1 MSLVFMLT
9 GLLLRVIA
17 FFKAINML
25 RKKRDWRLI
34 TLSVIILITVI
45 NMVIHRGATLSN
57 YDAIPV
63 GFSFSSF
70 LYGVAFLVAVNLHER
85 VLKAYSQQKRKLSD
99 HVNLFEQFAYS
110 APLACFIFQ
119 DQKIVF
125 ANHAATTLTGFTHKE
140 LLALEPHLIAAP
152 DSQDYLVNLNTNDD
166 EITSIEISLE
176 LAHKMGDTRWGLA
189 SFGSAAY
196 NGKPATVGT
205 ILDVTKQKT
214 AEQEIQKAEER
225 IRIATN
231 ASNTVVWDVDLTTET
246 SSLVVPVSLENEYDF
261 IEGISRE
268 EILRCVYEPDL
279 PGMEKIIE
287 ASYHEKTGFNIDYRR
302 YNKAGE
308 LRWWHLQ
315 GKAQFNNEGK
325 PVRLSGTSRCIHE
338 QKIAEEAVQENEARL
353 RIATEIA
360 GIQVWEWEIGSEEV
374 NHIENGDD
382 NACKQVT
389 GYADFVERLH
399 PDHRE
404 RVIASVTNAITN
416 GVRYE
421 EEFLLR
427 DNNGEYFWQ
436 LSVGQILYNENGE
449 PAQMIGAAL
458 DTTERR
464 QKEELIR
471 FQADL
476 LDKIGQNI
484 VSQNKKGELTY
495 LNKAAQKAFGI
506 DQTGGGNVDISNLL
520 PDNKRIKG
528 HPGVID
534 TLQQG
539 EQWIG
544 EITAHTLYGTSFPIF
559 LSASPLFDEQGEYD
573 GFVAISTDMSAYKE
587 IQVALQDS
595 EERLRLALD
604 AASLVV
610 WDVDL
615 TSGNVVHSIPSS
627 INAIEAKK
635 FNSMQ
640 TILSSFH
647 PGDQE
652 KASFQVMQ
660 CIEKN
665 KPLYIEHRF
674 IDEHGAFD
682 WWQTS
687 GKMYNDHDGN
697 PTRMIGTSQMITI
710 RKEAELQLQQRMN
723 QLQAIYNI
731 ADAVNKGES
740 LDSIYLTAADGT
752 KKAIGANRIAIL
764 ILNPETEEIEFAFH
778 DGLSATYREA
788 MMDHCPWNGT
798 EKERLTVCV
807 SEGDLNSELGPLAP
821 YAAEEG
827 ILSLG
832 AFPLMHKDN
841 LLGKFMI
848 FFDDTAEVPLTDRQF
863 VSRMANHVTL
873 AIVKYRNEETLK
885 ARTIELQTIAD
896 TIPDAIFR
904 IGDDL
909 NMKFANKTVLQSSNM
924 TMEEFTRLDAYSF
937 GCPPDLNK
945 EWISTIKKVIKEKR
959 AYELDFQIEDPAD
972 GTKHF
977 QALLAPESTTE
988 TQVGSALAVIRDITE
1003 ERQLQQTIIDISAR
1017 QQRNIGQDLHDELG
1031 QLLTGIGFKI
1041 AGLQRDLD
1049 ELNDDCAEQNRDIS
1063 QLVEKAISQTRMLAE
1078 GLNPV
1083 TLEVHGIRA
1092 GLEKLAL
1099 NTENTFGVSCPFT
1112 CDEDFNIED
1121 EETAVQLY
1129 RIGQE
1134 AINNAVKHASPTQIE
1149 ISLKQT
1155 NGKAELVVEDDGNGF
1170 THALSESDGH
1180 GLRIMNYRAR
1190 VIGAVFS
1197 IDTVPKKGT
1206 TVRCTFKNNTI
1217 VQQK

>member
-1 MSLVFMLT
+1 MSLVFMIS
-9 GLLLRVIA
+9 GLLLRLTA
-17 FFKAINML
+17 FLKAVNML
-25 RKKRDWRLI
+25 RTKRDWRLI
-34 TLSVIILITVI
+34 TLAVIILITIINLVI
-45 NMVIHRGATLSN
+45 YRGTTLSN
-57 YDAIPV
+57 YDAIPI

-70 LYGVAFLVAVNLHER
+70 LYGVAFLVAVNLYER
-85 VLKAYSQQKRKLSD
+85 VMKAYSQQKRALSD

-119 DQKIVF
+119 DNKIVF
-125 ANHAATTLTGFTHKE
+125 TNHAATTLTGFTHDE
-140 LLALEPHLIAAP
+140 LLALPPHRIAAQT
-152 DSQDYLVNLNTNDD
+152 SQQYLLNLEAKEGD
-166 EITSIEISLE
+166 ITSVEISLQ
-176 LAHKMGDTRWGLA
+176 LAHKAGEKRWGLA
-189 SFGSAAY
+189 SFGSAVY

-214 AEQEIQKAEER
+214 AEQEIQQAEER

-231 ASNTVVWDVDLTTET
+231 ASNTVVWDIDLTTLT
-246 SSLVVPVSLENEYDF
+246 SSFVVPESLKQEYDF
-261 IEGISRE
+261 IPSTGRE
-268 EILRCVYEPDL
+268 AILQTVYEHDL
-279 PGMEKIIE
+279 PEMEKIIT
-287 ASYHEKTGFNIDYRR
+287 ASYDEQTGFDIEYRR

-308 LRWWHLQ
+308 LRWWYLQ
-315 GKAQFNNEGK
+315 GKAQFDDKGE

-338 QKIAEEAVQENEARL
+338 QKIAEDAVVENEARL

-360 GIQVWEWEIGSEEV
+360 GIQVWEWEIGSQAV
-374 NHIENGDD
+374 NHAENRED

-389 GYADFVERLH
+389 DYTDFVDRIH
-399 PDHRE
+399 PDHKE
-404 RVIASVTNAITN
+404 RVLASINKSLTE

-427 DNNGEYFWQ
+427 DDQGDYFWQ
-436 LSVGQILYNENGE
+436 LSVGQIFHDANGN

-464 QKEELIR
+464 HKEDLIR

-484 VSQNKKGELTY
+484 VSQNKHGELTY

-506 DQTGGGNVDISNLL
+506 NQSDGNNVDISNLL

-528 HPGVID
+528 HPSIIAA
-534 TLQQG
+534 LQDG
-539 EQWIG
+539 KQWIG

-559 LSASPLFDEQGEYD
+559 LSVSPLFDEHDEYD
-573 GFVAISTDMSAYKE
+573 GFIAISTDMSAYKE
-587 IQVALQDS
+587 IQDALQDS

-615 TSGNVVHSIPSS
+615 VSGDVVHTIPSS
-627 INAIEAKK
+627 VNVADAAK
-635 FNSMQ
+635 FNSMPS
-640 TILSSFH
+640 ILSSFH
-647 PGDQE
+647 PDDQE

-665 KPLYIEHRF
+665 KPLYMEHRF
-674 IDEHGAFD
+674 MDTQGTFD

-687 GKMYNDHDGN
+687 GKLYKDHNGN
-697 PTRMIGTSQMITI
+697 PTRMVGTSQMISI

-731 ADAVNKGES
+731 ADAVNKGET
-740 LDSIYLTAADGT
+740 LDSIYLTTADGT

-764 ILNPETEEIEFAFH
+764 VINPETEEVEFAFH

-788 MMDHCPWNGT
+788 MMDHCTWKGT
-798 EKERLTVCV
+798 EKEHLAICV
-807 SEGDLNSELGPLAP
+807 SEDNLDTELGPLAP

-827 ILSLG
+827 IMSLG
-832 AFPLMHKDN
+832 AFPLLHKDK

-848 FFDDTAEVPLTDRQF
+848 FFDHVTEVPLADRHF
-863 VSRMANHVTL
+863 VAKMASHVTL
-873 AIVKYRNEETLK
+873 AIVKSRNEEILK

-909 NMKFANKTVLQSSNM
+909 NMKFANKAVLESSNM
-924 TMEEFTRLDAYSF
+924 TLEEFTRLNAYAF

-945 EWISTIKKVIKEKR
+945 EWVSTIKKVIKEKR
-959 AYELDFQIEDPAD
+959 AYELDFQIEDPTH

-988 TQVGSALAVIRDITE
+988 EQVGSALAVIRDITQ

-1017 QQRNIGQDLHDELG
+1017 QQRSIGQDLHDELG

-1049 ELNDDCAEQNRDIS
+1049 ELNDDCAAQNRDIS
-1063 QLVEKAISQTRMLAE
+1063 KLVEQAISQTRMLAE

-1112 CDEDFNIED
+1112 CDDHFIIDD

-1155 NGKAELVVEDDGNGF
+1155 NGKAELVVEDNGKGF

-1190 VIGAVFS
+1190 VIGAAFS
-1197 IDTVPKKGT
+1197 IDTVPQQGT
-1206 TVRCTFKNNTI
+1206 TVRCSFKNKRLR
-1217 VQQK
+1217 Q